1 MTTSASHQRAAA
13 LHQAANLVHGPFL
26 DGFSL
31 PDNPEFEAW
40 AAQERQAWERR
51 VLDTLA
57 ALIEHHAARGA
68 YDDAIRAAQ
77 RYLAIDD
84 LAEEIHRQL
93 ITLYAAAGDRS
104 AALRQYERCSAMLE
118 RELGVSPLP
127 ETHAVYMAVRD
138 GRSPLQ
144 PPQEAAPARLASS
157 IQSAETLLPDVWPAL
172 SATLPALP
180 TSLIGREQ
188 DVAAVCDLLRRS
200 DVRLITLSG
209 PGGAGKTRLGI
220 EAATRARDLYAHGAV
235 FVALAPI
242 RDPALV
248 VAVIAQALGV
258 RESGDRPL
266 IAGLKAALYDKQ
278 LLLLLDN
285 FEHVVMAA
293 PLIAEL
299 LAAAPGLKILIT
311 SRVLLRISGEHTFV
325 VSPLVLP
332 DLSNL
337 TPVAQLAQIGAVAL
351 FLDRVR
357 ACAPTFQLTM
367 ANAPEVAA
375 ICVRLDGLPLAL
387 ELAAARMKLLSPKML
402 LARLEGWPRESPL
415 RLLIGGPRE
424 LPRRQRTLRATIDWS
439 YSLLDVGEQLLLG
452 RLAIFAGGW
461 TLEAAETVCVAVGE
475 LAVSVL
481 DGLHTLLDNHLV
493 QRGVGADGEPRF
505 AMLETIRE
513 YALERLTERG
523 EAATT
528 RRAHWDYFLELAEHA
543 ERELHGA
550 DQVIWLDRLDE
561 EHPNLRAALGWAL
574 EAGDADVALRL
585 AGALYWFWWVRG
597 YSSEGRRWLDR
608 ILDFGFQI
616 LDLDVAK
623 QSELARALHGAGFL
637 ALFQGDYAV
646 ARARLTTSAE
656 IWRTLAGPTPE
667 GQQAKR
673 GLASALTF
681 LFVTAQFQGDTTR
694 QPLLAEFISLADELD
709 DPAMRAAM
717 LFNSGRGAL
726 LQQGDYRA
734 ARPQLEQSLRVFR
747 ALDDTWQIAQL
758 VIDLGLV
765 ALYEGDGAAARACYE
780 EGLSLA
786 RALKDRTLIAL
797 ALNNLGEVA
806 RWQGDYD
813 QAATI
818 YAESLQLHQDLGNKS
833 EIPRLLHNLGYVALR
848 RGDTAQAQTHFWH
861 SIDIFEEL
869 GMNRGVAEGLAGL
882 AALAAVKRQPERA
895 ARLWGAAEALHETIG
910 TPTWPADGIEH
921 DRYQK
926 IVRTQLDERT
936 FAAAWAAGRA
946 LTPEQVIAEALDN

>member
-1 MTTSASHQRAAA
+1 
-13 LHQAANLVHGPFL
+13 
-26 DGFSL
+26 
-31 PDNPEFEAW
+31 
-40 AAQERQAWERR
+40 
-51 VLDTLA
+51 
-57 ALIEHHAARGA
+57 
-68 YDDAIRAAQ
+68 
-77 RYLAIDD
+77 
-84 LAEEIHRQL
+84 
-93 ITLYAAAGDRS
+93 
-104 AALRQYERCSAMLE
+104 MLE

-144 PPQEAAPARLASS
+144 PPQEAAPARLAPT

-188 DVAAVCDLLRRS
+188 DLAAVCDLLQRS

-220 EAATRARDLYAHGAV
+220 EAATRARDWYAHGAV

-258 RESGDRPL
+258 WESGDRQL

-285 FEHVVMAA
+285 FEHVAMAA

-332 DLSNL
+332 DLTNL
-337 TPVAQLAQIGAVAL
+337 PSVAQLAQIGAVAL

-357 ACAPTFQLTM
+357 ACAPTFQLTT

-424 LPRRQRTLRATIDWS
+424 LPARQRTLRATIDWS

-461 TLEAAETVCVAVGE
+461 TLEAAETVCAAVGE

-481 DGLHTLLDNHLV
+481 DGLDALLDNHLV
-493 QRGVGADGEPRF
+493 QRGSGADGEPRF

-523 EAATT
+523 EAAAA
-528 RRAHWDYFLELAEHA
+528 RRAHGDYFLDLAEHA

-585 AGALYWFWWVRG
+585 AGALFWFWFVRG

-608 ILDFGFQI
+608 ILDFRLQI
-616 LDLDVAK
+616 AVSEDAD
-623 QSELARALHGAGFL
+623 QSTIYNLQSAIMARALHGAGFL

-646 ARARLTTSAE
+646 AHARLMASAE
-656 IWRTLAGPTPE
+656 IWRALITSATE
-667 GQQAKR
+667 AQRAMR
-673 GLASALTF
+673 DLASTLVFLILTAHYQGHT
-681 LFVTAQFQGDTTR
+681 TAS
-694 QPLLAEFISLADELD
+694 PLLAELMSLAEELD

-747 ALDDTWQIAQL
+747 ALGDTWQIAQL

-765 ALYEGDGAAARACYE
+765 ALYEGDGAAARAWYE

-786 RALKDRTLIAL
+786 RALKDRALIAL

-813 QAATI
+813 QAAVI
-818 YAESLQLHQDLGNKS
+818 YTESLQLHQDVGNKP

-848 RGDTAQAQTHFWH
+848 LGDTAQAQTHFWH
-861 SIDIFEEL
+861 SLDLFREL
-869 GMNRGVAEGLAGL
+869 GIARGVAEGLAGL
-882 AALAAVKRQPERA
+882 AAVAAIEGQPERA